1 MVADRVQQQ
10 QSREQS
16 TNIPHGEI
24 SQNRLLKIKVA
35 PPPKFAKNTE
45 KIPSQLQGH
54 ALYDGR
60 YTIATTAIA
69 GAEQQ

>member
-1 MVADRVQQQ
+1 MVADRVQEQ

-16 TNIPHGEI
+16 KNIPHGEI
-24 SQNRLLKIKVA
+24 SQNRLLKIKAA
-35 PPPKFAKNTE
+35 PPPKFAKSTE
-45 KIPSQLQGH
+45 KIPGPRTSH

-60 YTIATTAIA
+60 YTIATTTIS